1 MHQNSHGRGKIE
13 LNMNLSAVIFDLD
26 GTVLDNEDEYGLAF
40 RKVLRRLGKSVDKR
54 RPHISGIG
62 VKENWPILLDKYKI
76 HTKKTFEEL
85 AQETQEVC
93 RSLLDRVKITPGFEK
108 FVTGLAESNIATA
121 LATSNSWWMVD
132 EIDDIFGITKYF
144 DVVTTVEE
152 VEYKKPDPEIFLLTA
167 QKLGIEPKECLV
179 IEDAQAGIDAARAAG
194 MKVIGISKKWG
205 NELKDA
211 DLVVKN
217 FEEITL
223 DILLT
228 I

>member
-152 VEYKKPDPEIFLLTA
+152 VEYKKPDPEIF
-167 QKLGIEPKECLV
+167 
-179 IEDAQAGIDAARAAG
+179 
-194 MKVIGISKKWG
+194 
-205 NELKDA
+205 
-211 DLVVKN
+211 
-217 FEEITL
+217 
-223 DILLT
+223 
-228 I
+228 